1 MRTNWLSFNLLTFNA
16 WALHS
21 RINAQRNTLSVLTVM
36 VLTLLLGCFDDTA
49 EIKAH
54 MQQVKATT
62 TNYITPMPKVKPFNH
77 IAYSAEH
84 LRSPFVSPKPQVI
97 QQKIQQMAG
106 CLSPDINRRKQALEK
121 YALSDLTM
129 RGTLG
134 DSRMLWALLET
145 SDLSLHRVAP
155 GSYLGL
161 YNGRITQVSAKAVTL
176 IELAP
181 NDVGCWLEREAKLNI
196 VQLKE

>member
-1 MRTNWLSFNLLTFNA
+1 MRTNWLSL
-16 WALHS
+16 
-21 RINAQRNTLSVLTVM
+21 NAQRNTSSVLGVI
-36 VLTLLLGCFDDTA
+36 VLTLLSACFDDTA

-62 TNYITPMPKVKPFNH
+62 TNYIKPMPKIKPFNH

-84 LRSPFVSPKPQVI
+84 LRSPFVLTKPEVI
-97 QQKIQQMAG
+97 QQNIQQMAG

-134 DSRMLWALLET
+134 DARMLWALLET
-145 SDLSLHRVAP
+145 SDLTLHRVAP
-155 GSYLGL
+155 GNYLGL

-196 VQLKE
+196 VQLTE